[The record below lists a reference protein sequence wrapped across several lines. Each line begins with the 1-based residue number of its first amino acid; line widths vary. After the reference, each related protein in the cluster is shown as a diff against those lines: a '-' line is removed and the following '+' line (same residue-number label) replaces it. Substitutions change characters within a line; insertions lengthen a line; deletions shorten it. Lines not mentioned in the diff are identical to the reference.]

1 MEITAVSP
9 STDGTLLPIAKMG
22 EIAAAG
28 RAAYEAARPFP
39 HFMIDNFLDPS
50 LLECVLA
57 EFPTPEAIRWQRFD
71 SGREIKLASAKEST
85 FGPVTRRLMHELNS
99 ITFLEFVS
107 RVTGIHDLI
116 PDPSFDGG
124 GLHQIEPGGKLGVHA
139 DYNKH
144 PRYGLDRRVNV
155 LIYLNKEWREE
166 YGGHLELWD
175 VGMTKCEARVLPVF
189 NRLMMFGTTDFTF
202 HGHPDPLRCPVGMTR
217 KSLALYYFSNGR
229 PASEISGSHLTL
241 FRERNAGEL
250 ADTSRQKALHFK
262 YRARQLVKD
271 WLPPAIARKFQH
283 RD

>member
-1 MEITAVSP
+1 VELTAVSP
-9 STDGTLLPIAKMG
+9 SIDGTLLPIAKMR

-39 HFMIDNFLDPS
+39 HFMIDDFLDPAV
-50 LLECVLA
+50 LECVLA

-85 FGPVTRRLMHELNS
+85 FGPVTRRLMHQLNS

-107 RVTGIHDLI
+107 QVTGIDDLI

-175 VGMTKCEARVLPVF
+175 VGMTKCEARVLPIF
-189 NRLMMFGTTDFTF
+189 NRLMMFGTTDFTY
-202 HGHPDPLRCPVGMTR
+202 HGHPDPLRCPAGMTQQVSSAVLLLER
-217 KSLALYYFSNGR
+217 PSCIRSLGR
-229 PASEISGSHLTL
+229 PSHSLS
-241 FRERNAGEL
+241 RAERRRTGGHQPAKGAAPQAPCAAAGQGL
-250 ADTSRQKALHFK
+250 AAAHG
-262 YRARQLVKD
+262 A
-271 WLPPAIARKFQH
+271 
-283 RD
+283 